1 MDLKLKVYSS
11 FAEEMITDAVS
22 TVPPDPQF
30 RFEHAVAD
38 GRTVIMSQE
47 RSYIGKVIFDPAAGC
62 MHDESCY
69 CGFSIYSKRK
79 CLKYFILVPSHT
91 SYLIHPISYH
101 VEMFCFLVFTVGKE
115 WYRSTTLQD
124 NPGES
129 DVGIAHT
136 LYNRYLA
143 STQLTSGLASF
154 NITLNL
160 DTNHVRGFLFNA
172 RAKLTWPRVTKPE
185 INMFPLTQVGNFSY
199 KDIILINPSDK
210 KIYFHLVPLSVYPD
224 GIKVVNLL
232 PAW

>member
-1 MDLKLKVYSS
+1 MQSVLYPQIHNFDLSMQSLMVEPSS
-11 FAEEMITDAVS
+11 CLRKEAILEKSFLIQQQAACTMNLATVDFRYIANVS
-22 TVPPDPQF
+22 VSNISFWYLLIQ
-30 RFEHAVAD
+30 
-38 GRTVIMSQE
+38 
-47 RSYIGKVIFDPAAGC
+47 
-62 MHDESCY
+62 
-69 CGFSIYSKRK
+69 
-79 CLKYFILVPSHT
+79 
-91 SYLIHPISYH
+91 YLIHPISYH

-199 KDIILINPSDK
+199 KDILLINPSDK

>member
-91 SYLIHPISYH
+91 SIHPISYH